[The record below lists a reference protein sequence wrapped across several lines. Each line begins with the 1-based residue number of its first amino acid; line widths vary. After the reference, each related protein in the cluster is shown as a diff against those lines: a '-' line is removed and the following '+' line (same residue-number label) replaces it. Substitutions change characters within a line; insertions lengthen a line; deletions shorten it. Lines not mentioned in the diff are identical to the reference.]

1 MKKMIMYGMA
11 ALVLLCFAGIAA
23 AGGKHGTPAEAE
35 AMVKK
40 AVNYYKANG
49 RDKAFAEFDNP
60 KGQFVRGD
68 LYVMVYD
75 MNGKNLAHGA
85 NPKMIGKDLI
95 DLKDADGKAFVKE
108 RVEIAKEKGKGWQN
122 YKWTN
127 PVTHKIAE
135 KTAYLEKVDDVIIL
149 CGAYK

>member
-1 MKKMIMYGMA
+1 MKKMIMYGMV
-11 ALVLLCFAGIAA
+11 ALVLLCFGGAA
-23 AGGKHGTPAEAE
+23 AAAGKHGTAAEAE

-49 RDKAFAEFDNP
+49 RDKAFAEFNNL

-75 MNGKNLAHGA
+75 LNGKNLAHGA
-85 NPKMIGKDLI
+85 NSKMIGKDLI

-108 RVEIAKEKGKGWQN
+108 RVEIAKEKGKGWQD

-127 PVTHKIAE
+127 PVTHKIEE
-135 KTAYLEKVDDVIIL
+135 KTAYFVKIDDVIIC